1 MEPGPGIFTR
11 IGEKGNIIGLTL
23 ARVSIHTKLVP
34 ERITR
39 LPFHFTFPEANS
51 KEEF

>member
-1 MEPGPGIFTR
+1 MEPRPGIFSR

-23 ARVSIHTKLVP
+23 ARISIHTKLVP

-39 LPFHFTFPEANS
+39 LTFNFTIPEANS